1 MRAIGGR
8 ASAHGVPCKP
18 FPDHPVRGQ
27 GWHNHRDLQRT
38 PSGNSSDSVGVF
50 ASFDVLQ
57 QLPRLINN
65 GETTN
70 GTKRSNAMREYRP
83 V

>member
-1 MRAIGGR
+1 VAQSSTRK
-8 ASAHGVPCKP
+8 ASG
-18 FPDHPVRGQ
+18 
-27 GWHNHRDLQRT
+27 DLQRT